1 MAEGLIGEQNLRL
14 HGKGTRDC
22 HALAHATGQFVR
34 ISISEL
40 AETEPI
46 QPRQAALA
54 LLSLRYADELKR
66 EARIIECGT
75 PGQQPVLLENGR
87 YAATEEVKIGVRA
100 LVADMDGAVSGSLE
114 PDHQVEERRLAAAGL
129 PDDCHDLARRNG
141 EVEPLDRNDRLS
153 GGRLPEDLTKPG
165 DADRRRSVHARH
177 RNRRVSIR
185 ATIASSRNSSATST
199 IVQAKTSATENSS
212 CATDS

>member
-1 MAEGLIGEQNLRL
+1 MAEGFIGEQNFRL

-34 ISISEL
+34 ISIGEL
-40 AETEPI
+40 AETEPV

-66 EARIIECGT
+66 EARIVECRT

-129 PDDCHDLARRNG
+129 PDDRHDLARRDG
-141 EVEPLDRNDRLS
+141 EIEPLNRNDRLP
-153 GGRLPEDLTKPG
+153 GGGLPEDFAQPG
-165 DADRRRSVHARH
+165 NADRRWSVHARH
-177 RNRRVSIR
+177 RSRRVSIR
-185 ATIASSRNSSATST
+185 ATMASSRNRRATST
-199 IVQAKTSATENSS
+199 MVQANTSATENNS